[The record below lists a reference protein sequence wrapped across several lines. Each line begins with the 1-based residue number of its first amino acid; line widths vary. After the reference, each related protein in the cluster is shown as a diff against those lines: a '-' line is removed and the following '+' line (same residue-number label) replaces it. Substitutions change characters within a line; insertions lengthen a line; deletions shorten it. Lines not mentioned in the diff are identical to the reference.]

1 MRAGAALASLA
12 VVWACNEQSLA
23 PGIARDLSPPTVQ
36 ISRASAAD
44 TVDISEGLDFQV
56 VASDNLA
63 LRTVSVSVTGGV
75 TRGIDTT
82 FAGSVTPQVTIPIS
96 QTFGEGSTVGGW
108 VFVQASATDG
118 AGNASGV
125 VLDSLYL
132 FNVNALIVT
141 VDRPNVGATS
151 APGKSL
157 PVQVTGSQ
165 RDGVAFVGY
174 FTSGVFEVRDS
185 TAQIIGEL
193 PPEQTFSGTLRIPDS
208 SPLGILTIR
217 GFGIDALGRRVES
230 APRNIEILSTANDTT
245 APEVTFTVNDRVE
258 VDDSITVRG
267 TDPNGISE
275 LGWVATRLSDGTVVG
290 QNSQTFGG
298 DSTDVEFTWSLNLD
312 PAAAGA
318 SIEIDAYAIDA
329 VGNDSRDAPAPSSP
343 AGSGPAGAFGA
354 SQVVGTNQK
363 GLLPRELS
371 VETVLVTR
379 TFGISSL
386 MQEASGEVRR
396 SMPVPLAGARP
407 GKEEALNE
415 EAE

>member
-1 MRAGAALASLA
+1 MAQPIVTKAASGETQSAMTQRNVRAGAALVSLIA
-12 VVWACNEQSLA
+12 ALGACNEQSLA
-23 PGIARDLSPPTVQ
+23 PGIARDLTPPTIQ
-36 ISRASAAD
+36 ISRGSSLD
-44 TVDISEGLDFQV
+44 TVNISEGLNFQV

-63 LRTVSVSVTGGV
+63 LRVVSVSVTGGV

-82 FAGSVTPQVTIPIS
+82 FAGAVTPQVTIPI
-96 QTFGEGSTVGGW
+96 TEAFPENTTVGGW
-108 VFVQASATDG
+108 VFVEASATDG
-118 AGNASGV
+118 AGNASGIV
-125 VLDSLYL
+125 ADSIFL

-157 PVQVTGSQ
+157 PVQITGTQ

-174 FTSGVFEVRDS
+174 FTTGVFETRDS

-267 TDPNGISE
+267 TDPSGITE
-275 LGWVATRLSDGTVVG
+275 LGWVATRFDGTVVG

-312 PAAAGA
+312 AAAVGQ
-318 SIEIDAYAIDA
+318 SIQIDAYAIDA
-329 VGNDSRDAPAPSSP
+329 SGNDSRNAPAPSSP
-343 AGSGPAGAFGA
+343 DPSGPAGAAGA
-354 SQVVGTNQK
+354 VQVGSAIQTA
-363 GLLPRELS
+363 LPLR
-371 VETVLVTR
+371 
-379 TFGISSL
+379 
-386 MQEASGEVRR
+386 VR
-396 SMPVPLAGARP
+396 VPLLASRP
-407 GKEEALNE
+407 RKERALNE